1 MTLPNF
7 LVIGAA
13 RSATTSLHH
22 VLRAHRDVFVPK
34 RKEPNFFAFEGMED
48 DSTPG
53 ARRSITRLED
63 YARLFDA
70 VTTETSVG
78 EVSPAYL
85 RNARACERIHYYIP
99 DVRLIAVLR
108 NPIERAYSDFLMRVR
123 EGLEPYRDFGRAIAE
138 EEKRF
143 RDGHPG
149 GHYVRTGFYGSQL
162 KPYFETFGAE
172 RIQVHLFE
180 DLVDNPGRTL
190 ASLFRFLGVR
200 PDLGARLLHTNL
212 SGIPR
217 GPAAGSVFWL
227 RRRAGRLARAVLPLG
242 AKQRLAGFVEQGLER
257 PPLLPEHRERLA
269 GVYGE
274 DVRELEGL
282 LGRSLGHWLA

>member
-1 MTLPNF
+1 M
-7 LVIGAA
+7 
-13 RSATTSLHH
+13 
-22 VLRAHRDVFVPK
+22 
-34 RKEPNFFAFEGMED
+34 D
-48 DSTPG
+48 DNSTPG

-63 YARLFDA
+63 YTRLFDG

-85 RNARACERIHYYIP
+85 RNPRACERIHYYIP
-99 DVRLIAVLR
+99 NVRLVAVLR
-108 NPIERAYSDFLMRVR
+108 NR

-162 KPYFETFGAE
+162 KPYFETFGTE

-190 ASLFRFLGVR
+190 ASIFRFVGVR

-227 RRRAGRLARAVLPLG
+227 RRRAGRLVRAVLPLG
-242 AKQRLAGFVEQGLER
+242 AKRRLAGFVERGLER

-269 GVYGE
+269 GVYRE
-274 DVRELEGL
+274 DVMELERL
-282 LGRSLGHWLA
+282 LGRSLEHWLA